1 MCGLA
6 AAALVV
12 GAPAKNAVR
21 AAGEPTGEPD
31 WDALLEKAEAQ
42 GERSCANNDYGI
54 NDSYWERN
62 SGYNTEHG
70 QVFDQAEGEYND
82 LQAFLNVCTDAGLVA
97 WALVGAIVLLFWYIV
112 FSGFA
117 QPIQF
122 IYSAF

>member
-42 GERSCANNDYGI
+42 GEQSCANNDYGI
-54 NDSYWERN
+54 NDSYRERN

-82 LQAFLNVCTDAGLVA
+82 LQAFLNVCADAGLVA

-112 FSGFA
+112 LSGFA